1 MAETSRYVIF
11 ECANERFAVPLG
23 VLREVVPLSSEP
35 TPVPFT
41 PSYFSGI
48 VNLRGQIVSIVNL
61 GKKLGLSASQ
71 VKVQGED
78 EVSLICELKSLS
90 IGFRV
95 DRVIGVEEISADSIG
110 PSPLP
115 DKQGPPFIAGVFHHE
130 GKLVIVLDLASVLT
144 TGDFSFL
151 KATLHG

>member
-1 MAETSRYVIF
+1 M
-11 ECANERFAVPLG
+11 PLG
-23 VLREVVPLSSEP
+23 VLREVVPLASEP

-41 PSYFSGI
+41 PAYFSGI

-71 VKVQGED
+71 VQVKEQGED

-115 DKQGPPFIAGVFHHE
+115 DTQGPPFIAGVFHHD
-130 GKLVIVLDLASVLT
+130 GKLVIVLDLATVLT